1 MLERVLVVRHVV
13 VVVVG
18 VGEERAAGGE
28 HVRRTDVRRRQ
39 LRLVRVLY
47 HEHFLRLAAEVLAQ
61 LVAQISV
68 GVAVAY
74 YLHRLRSTY
83 TAVVGGDDN
92 LAVDLRECVEQ
103 VCHNRMAEP

>member
-1 MLERVLVVRHVV
+1 MSIRAIRGRTSVSYTHLDVYKRQERVLVVRHVV

-74 YLHRLRSTY
+74 YLHRLRRT
-83 TAVVGGDDN
+83 
-92 LAVDLRECVEQ
+92 RCV
-103 VCHNRMAEP
+103 